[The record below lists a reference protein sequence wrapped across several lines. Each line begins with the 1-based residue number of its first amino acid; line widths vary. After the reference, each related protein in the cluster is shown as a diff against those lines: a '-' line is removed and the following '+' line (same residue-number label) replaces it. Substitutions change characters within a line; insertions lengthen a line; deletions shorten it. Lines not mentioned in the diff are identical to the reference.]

1 MDAMSLSQQE
11 WNQLWEDLVNARN
24 DLLFLCDDLPFW
36 ADSEP
41 CRGLVDQVDRSVLD
55 RQQSLRRQAAA
66 GGPSAD
72 AVFRLL
78 YTTKQ
83 TLEAAAKDI
92 GGSLTWKAAWDQI
105 GAQTGRDVTAG
116 ALAGAGATLPVG
128 LGLAAAAAFFFLRR

>member
-1 MDAMSLSQQE
+1 MTLSQAE
-11 WNQLWEDLVNARN
+11 WNQLWEDLIDARN
-24 DLLFLCDDLPFW
+24 ELTFLCDDLPFW

-55 RQQSLRRQAAA
+55 RQQALRRQAEA
-66 GGPSAD
+66 GGTGAD
-72 AVFRLL
+72 RVFRLL
-78 YTTKQ
+78 YETKQ

-105 GAQTGRDVTAG
+105 GVKTGRDVAAG